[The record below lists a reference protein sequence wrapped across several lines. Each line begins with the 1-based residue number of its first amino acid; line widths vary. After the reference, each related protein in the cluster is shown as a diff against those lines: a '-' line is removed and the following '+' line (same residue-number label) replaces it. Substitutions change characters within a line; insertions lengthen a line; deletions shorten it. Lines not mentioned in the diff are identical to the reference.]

1 MTIEE
6 LEKIPFHLVAHLNME
21 DMHCTT
27 YMSDCKRF
35 GFYDHVPFKDGEP
48 DKRRKAYRHYMI
60 NGKVYKT
67 KKKFLEALA
76 DVGKMEVFKGGK
88 Q

>member
-1 MTIEE
+1 MTIDE
-6 LEKIPFHLVAHLNME
+6 LEKIPFHFVSHLSMT

-27 YMSDCKRF
+27 YMSDDKRF
-35 GFYDHVPFKDGEP
+35 GFSDHVPYKDGHP
-48 DKRRKAYRHYMI
+48 DRRNKAYRSYMI
-60 NGKVYKT
+60 NGKWYQT

-76 DVGKMEVFKGGK
+76 DVGIMEVLKGGK

>member
-6 LEKIPFHLVAHLNME
+6 LEKIPFHFVSHLSME

-27 YMSDCKRF
+27 YISDDNRF
-35 GFYDHVPFKDGEP
+35 GFCDHVPFTDGHP
-48 DKRRKAYRHYMI
+48 DRRKKSYRHYMI

-67 KKKFLEALA
+67 KEKFLEALA
-76 DVGKMEVFKGGK
+76 DVGTMEVVKGGE